1 MAEERNGTFLDDL
14 LQDSSTMVQYL
25 ELLDED
31 RAKVIHAMHEEWL
44 SLLDTYR
51 KLEYEWLNL
60 SKVVPHVR
68 QPTTKTKKT
77 PKTKKEPK
85 TKTKTKTK
93 KAPKTEMFS
102 EKEVVGLS
110 SNKQK

>member
-1 MAEERNGTFLDDL
+1 MVEERSGAFLDDL

-31 RAKVIHAMHEEWL
+31 RAKVIQGMHEEWL
-44 SLLDTYR
+44 SLMDTYR

-77 PKTKKEPK
+77 PKI
-85 TKTKTKTK
+85 KTK
-93 KAPKTEMFS
+93 KPPKVKMFS
-102 EKEVVGLS
+102 EKEVVDLS